1 MGKRFV
7 VLGIIAGFLL
17 VALGIGGVIFYR
29 DSHNISTLVERNLS
43 SAPKDYTL
51 QQAQKDGFVD
61 ISDTIE
67 QNATIDSFLQSA
79 SNNQWNVLKTAHME
93 GDSLI
98 LQLYISD
105 NRCQCIRSYSYDVAL
120 QRGAVQVFAPQY
132 STTEKGDTITLW
144 LTPIHDPSL
153 PLPEGEANPL
163 PPDVAL
169 YSYHKA

>member
-1 MGKRFV
+1 
-7 VLGIIAGFLL
+7 
-17 VALGIGGVIFYR
+17 
-29 DSHNISTLVERNLS
+29 
-43 SAPKDYTL
+43 
-51 QQAQKDGFVD
+51 
-61 ISDTIE
+61 
-67 QNATIDSFLQSA
+67 
-79 SNNQWNVLKTAHME
+79 ME

-132 STTEKGDTITLW
+132 STTENGDTITLW

-153 PLPEGEANPL
+153 PLPEGDANPL